1 MSSQPQPLQHHL
13 TAEAVVNHLTT
24 KTTTSFKTSFSANT
38 TYNLVKPDLTCYLS
52 IIKACVQC
60 PCLVPSAS
68 LVPVRGVEVGQRH
81 ARARE
86 PGGLGRKG

>member
-1 MSSQPQPLQHHL
+1 MSSQPQPAQHHP
-13 TAEAVVNHLTT
+13 TAEAVVKPPDH
-24 KTTTSFKTSFSANT
+24 KTISFLKTSLDANA
-38 TYNLVKPDLTCYLS
+38 TYTLVKPGLTCYLS
-52 IIKACVQC
+52 IIKARVQC

-86 PGGLGRKG
+86 PGGLGREG